1 MEPITA
7 ITTGLAVT
15 NSAIQ
20 TGTAGLAWF
29 EKIAPAT
36 FGMRRDN
43 AEFRIF
49 QNRVELAKKYAVYS
63 QAVGPSNVDR
73 VLPLSFMRPLTEAA
87 ELEEDDSLQGK
98 WASLIVN
105 AQNEKSGVDP
115 RPAYV
120 STLRELSALDASILD
135 RIYSDRNLT
144 GSVST
149 DQLPSTVTAAP
160 ERREQTDPKRLSNEV
175 LASLANLQRLGCLN
189 FNESW
194 SGEQSPFSISRTL
207 YGQLFVRACTVLEAE
222 IESADKKA

>member
-1 MEPITA
+1 
-7 ITTGLAVT
+7 
-15 NSAIQ
+15 
-20 TGTAGLAWF
+20 
-29 EKIAPAT
+29 
-36 FGMRRDN
+36 MRRDN

-105 AQNEKSGVDP
+105 AQNGKSGVDP

-120 STLRELSALDASILD
+120 STLRELSPLDAIILD
-135 RIYSDRNLT
+135 RIYSDHNLT
-144 GSVST
+144 GSIST

-160 ERREQTDPKRLSNEV
+160 ERHEQTDPKSLSNEV

-207 YGQLFVRACTVLEAE
+207 YGQLFVRACTVLEVE